1 MLLEKLAIP
10 ARRDGQLFLLRNRWS
25 KFGNGATYKGLKPR
39 IDSMDIVPGIKSPAY
54 RPNEFFRKL

>member
-1 MLLEKLAIP
+1 MFWEVVEEIFVAFES
-10 ARRDGQLFLLRNRWS
+10 RRDFPQ
-25 KFGNGATYKGLKPR
+25 GLKPR